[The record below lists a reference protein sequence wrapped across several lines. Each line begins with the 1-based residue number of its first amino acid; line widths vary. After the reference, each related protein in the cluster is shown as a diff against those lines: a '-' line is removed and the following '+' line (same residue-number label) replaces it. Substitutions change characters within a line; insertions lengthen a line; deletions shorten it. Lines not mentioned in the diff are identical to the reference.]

1 MVEYKPVTFVVAS
14 SILVIYEMLSSL
26 LFYFFS
32 FFGLISSFFVIAS
45 LNPVY
50 SVLFLVSTFI
60 CFSCLIFSLGLD
72 FIPIILIIVYVGA
85 VAILFLFVVMMLD
98 IKIAI
103 KNNDINKF
111 APFLIVCFCFCFI
124 NVEFFSTNFYV
135 NESCFFYSGWFSF
148 FDNSIGVKLLGYVL
162 FVDFYIYLLLSGII
176 LLLALIGT
184 VVLTLTFK
192 NDLNYQ
198 VIGKQMA
205 RDVNSAVFFVR

>member
-1 MVEYKPVTFVVAS
+1 
-14 SILVIYEMLSSL
+14 MLSSL

-32 FFGLISSFFVIAS
+32 FFGLISSFFVVAS
-45 LNPVY
+45 INPVY

-98 IKIAI
+98 IKIAM

-111 APFLIVCFCFCFI
+111 APFLTVCFCFCLT
-124 NVEFFSTNFYV
+124 NNEFFCNNFYH
-135 NESCFFYSGWFSF
+135 SDSFFFSSWFNF

-162 FVDFYIYLLLSGII
+162 FVDFYIYLLLSGVI

-192 NDLNYQ
+192 TQLNHQ

-205 RDVNSAVFFVR
+205 RDVNSAIFFVK

>member
-1 MVEYKPVTFVVAS
+1 M
-14 SILVIYEMLSSL
+14 
-26 LFYFFS
+26 
-32 FFGLISSFFVIAS
+32 
-45 LNPVY
+45 
-50 SVLFLVSTFI
+50 
-60 CFSCLIFSLGLD
+60 
-72 FIPIILIIVYVGA
+72 
-85 VAILFLFVVMMLD
+85 
-98 IKIAI
+98 
-103 KNNDINKF
+103 
-111 APFLIVCFCFCFI
+111 CFCFCFI
-124 NVEFFSTNFYV
+124 NVEFFSTNFCV
-135 NESCFFYSGWFSF
+135 NESPFFYNGWFSF